1 MEVKI
6 GSTKLALVSGDITE
20 QDTDAIVNAANS
32 GLAGG
37 AGVDGAIHAKGGP
50 RIDKECRLIGGCAA
64 GDAVIT
70 SGGNLK
76 ARHVIHAVGPVWH
89 DGREGEP
96 ELLAS
101 AYRRSL
107 EVAAGHGLKSISFP
121 AISTGVY
128 GYPLRLAAPV
138 ALNTII
144 EFLEHAKHGL
154 NEVRMVIYYQDD
166 VAYTVFVSALEQIM
180 SKRINPSG

>member
-6 GSTKLALVSGDITE
+6 DSTKLALVSGDITE

-32 GLAGG
+32 DLAGG

-50 RIDKECRLIGGCAA
+50 QISKECDLIGGCAV

-76 ARHVIHAVGPVWH
+76 ARHVIHAVGPIWR
-89 DGREGEP
+89 DGFEGEP
-96 ELLAS
+96 VLLAG

-107 EVAAGHGLKSISFP
+107 EVAAKHSLKSISFP

-128 GYPLRLAAPV
+128 GYPLRLAAPI

-144 EFLEHAKHGL
+144 AFLEHEKHGF
-154 NEVRMVIYYQDD
+154 NEVRMVIYLKDD

-180 SKRINPSG
+180 AKAD

>member
-6 GSTKLALVSGDITE
+6 GKTKLSLVAGDITQ

-32 GLAGG
+32 ELAGG
-37 AGVDGAIHAKGGP
+37 AGVDGAIHAKGGAQ
-50 RIDKECRLIGGCAA
+50 ILKECRLIGGCAV

-70 SGGNLK
+70 TGGKLK
-76 ARHVIHAVGPVWH
+76 AKHVIHAVGPIWQ
-89 DGREGEP
+89 EGNDDEA

-107 EVAAGHGLKSISFP
+107 EVAAQHGLKSISFP
-121 AISTGVY
+121 AISTGTY
-128 GYPLRLAAPV
+128 GYPVRLAAPI

-144 EFLEHAKHGL
+144 QFLQNEQHSL
-154 NEVRMVIYYQDD
+154 EEVRVVLYTREDD
-166 VAYTVFVSALEQIM
+166 VVYIVFVAELNGIL
-180 SKRINPSG
+180 SKR

>member
-6 GSTKLALVSGDITE
+6 GKTKLSLIAGDITE
-20 QDTDAIVNAANS
+20 QDTDAVVNAANGELEQGS
-32 GLAGG
+32 G
-37 AGVDGAIHAKGGP
+37 VNGAIHAKGGP
-50 RIDKECRLIGGCAA
+50 RIYKECRLIGGCAV

-76 ARHVIHAVGPVWH
+76 AEHIIHAVGPVWQGG
-89 DGREGEP
+89 DDDEP

-107 EVAAGHGLKSISFP
+107 EVATRHGLRSISFP

-128 GYPLRLAAPV
+128 GYPVRLAAPI

-144 EFLEHAKHGL
+144 QFLEHEQHSFD
-154 NEVRMVIYYQDD
+154 EVRVVLYTRNDD
-166 VAYTVFVSALEQIM
+166 VVYTVFVAELQHIM
-180 SKRINPSG
+180 SKGIGK